1 MVFQNPFII
10 AALVF
15 AVSNVV
21 LTIMVVHA
29 LQKRNIPASIIW
41 ARFKIVMYLN
51 QYRDVT
57 IQESGKP
64 GPLFYSWIASID
76 LALLMFII
84 ALITAG

>member
-1 MVFQNPFII
+1 MAVLNPFLV

-15 AVSNVV
+15 AVANVV
-21 LTIMVVHA
+21 MTIMVVYA

-41 ARFKIVMYLN
+41 ARFKIITYLN
-51 QYRDVT
+51 QYRDAT
-57 IQESGKP
+57 MQESGKT